1 MNPLKG
7 KIVSSMNP
15 LNLLRFYYYT
25 GHTYATICHYKAE
38 SVAESEKNKNAEK
51 PDKSL
56 QTTTYIGTT
65 R

>member
-7 KIVSSMNP
+7 KIVSSMPP

-25 GHTYATICHYKAE
+25 GHTYAMICQYKAE
-38 SVAESEKNKNAEK
+38 SVAESEKITDAEK
-51 PDKSL
+51 ADKSL
-56 QTTTYIGTT
+56 QITAYIGIT